1 MKKKPKDKHPVEKI
15 RKPMPPPTRVKPNPK
30 AEEEKKACRKKV
42 VQETFLRGYRAW
54 HRYTPGTRA
63 RSWLFTICRNAFLR
77 QRARESR
84 RSELAQSS
92 RCELVANAHGVEHSA
107 HTPMPDA
114 VVATGILRRIRKLP
128 PEFGTVVLLCDL
140 HSIAYADAARHLGIP
155 LGTLKSR
162 LHRARRILKHE
173 LRAAAAEHGLSP

>member
-1 MKKKPKDKHPVEKI
+1 MGTTERARSFELEAVPHLAAVH
-15 RKPMPPPTRVKPNPK
+15 RFALRLTRSD
-30 AEEEKKACRKKV
+30 ADADDL

-162 LHRARRILKHE
+162 LHRARRILKNE

>member
-1 MKKKPKDKHPVEKI
+1 MGTNE
-15 RKPMPPPTRVKPNPK
+15 RTRSFEREAMPHLDAVHRFALRLTRSD
-30 AEEEKKACRKKV
+30 ADADDL

-84 RSELAQSS
+84 RSELAQAG
-92 RCELVANAHGVEHSA
+92 RCALVENAHGVEHSA

-114 VVATGILRRIRKLP
+114 VVGTGILRRIRKLP

-173 LRAAAAEHGLSP
+173 LRGAAAEHGLSP